1 VDAPLAV
8 LSYVTRRC
16 GQALLTF
23 GLFAVAVAIL
33 VTGGARGGGSA
44 LDWLAAAARLD
55 FGRASD
61 NSPVIVA
68 IVAALPATALLVLA
82 ATLIG
87 LVAGYGGGLLLALTD
102 DSSPRR
108 HRDTEDV
115 SSSSTVRAWS
125 VKSRSFS
132 PPPPPQGEPGGMA
145 PPRPP
150 PTRGAWRST
159 RTDPANNAQALTVR
173 ERGRGVRAFSWYTV
187 VRALAMAAEYTV
199 VRALAMAADVCQ
211 GVPVFWLGG
220 VLVVVLSVELGL
232 FPPGGIADPA
242 LPAFGTVSY
251 LDLLRARPALVL
263 GDLLG
268 RLALPALTL
277 ALAGLATRL
286 RLVSTA
292 LPPELCAPYAR
303 VARATG
309 LSRRRLVWR
318 AARPALPVIMSGAV
332 GNLAPLAGAV
342 VLVEYLFGWPGLGLL
357 AYHAARA
364 GDTAT
369 LGTLLFLFGFIV
381 IVAGLV
387 GDIAAAW
394 ADPRLRS
401 HGTTP

>member
-1 VDAPLAV
+1 VERVGVDAPLAV

-23 GLFAVAVAIL
+23 GLFAVALAIL

-44 LDWLAAAARLD
+44 LDWLAAARLD

-68 IVAALPATALLVLA
+68 ITAAVPATALLVLA

-87 LVAGYGGGLLLALTD
+87 LVIGYGGGLLLTLADPALT
-102 DSSPRR
+102 PQ
-108 HRDTEDV
+108 
-115 SSSSTVRAWS
+115 
-125 VKSRSFS
+125 
-132 PPPPPQGEPGGMA
+132 PPLP
-145 PPRPP
+145 
-150 PTRGAWRST
+150 
-159 RTDPANNAQALTVR
+159 N
-173 ERGRGVRAFSWYTV
+173 RGRGGEALPNAVPSSDHGRGGWGVRGYVPVRVLAVAF
-187 VRALAMAAEYTV
+187 
-199 VRALAMAADVCQ
+199 DVCQ

-220 VLVVVLSVELGL
+220 VLVVVLSVGLGL

-242 LPAFGTVSY
+242 LPAFGTASY

-268 RLALPALTL
+268 HLALPALTL

-292 LPPELCAPYAR
+292 LPPELRAPYTR

-309 LSRRRLVWR
+309 LSRRRLAWR
-318 AARPALPVIMSGAV
+318 AARPALPVIMSGAA

-369 LGTLLFLFGFIV
+369 LGALLFLFGFIV

>member
-1 VDAPLAV
+1 MERVGVDAPLAV

-68 IVAALPATALLVLA
+68 ITAALPATALLVLA

-87 LVAGYGGGLLLALTD
+87 LVVGYGGGLLFALTD
-102 DSSPRR
+102 ESSLRR
-108 HRDTEDV
+108 HPHPL
-115 SSSSTVRAWS
+115 SRAGLP
-125 VKSRSFS
+125 VGEQRS
-132 PPPPPQGEPGGMA
+132 E
-145 PPRPP
+145 RP
-150 PTRGAWRST
+150 AL
-159 RTDPANNAQALTVR
+159 PAGTGDKL
-173 ERGRGVRAFSWYTV
+173 
-187 VRALAMAAEYTV
+187 RALWYAP

-220 VLVVVLSVELGL
+220 VLVVVLSVGLGL

-242 LPAFGTVSY
+242 LPAFGTASY

-292 LPPELCAPYAR
+292 LPPELRAPYTR
-303 VARATG
+303 VARAAG
-309 LSRRRLVWR
+309 LSRRRLAWR
-318 AARPALPVIMSGAV
+318 AARPALPVSMSGAV

-369 LGTLLFLFGFIV
+369 LGALLFLFGFIV

>member
-1 VDAPLAV
+1 VERVGVDAPLAV

-23 GLFAVAVAIL
+23 GLFAGAVAIL

-68 IVAALPATALLVLA
+68 ITAALPATALLVLA

-87 LVAGYGGGLLLALTD
+87 LVVGYGGGLLFALTD
-102 DSSPRR
+102 ESSLRR
-108 HRDTEDV
+108 HPHPLSRAGLLKGLGARDARCAARP
-115 SSSSTVRAWS
+115 SPASASRAS
-125 VKSRSFS
+125 GTGEQRSER
-132 PPPPPQGEPGGMA
+132 PALPVGEQRSE
-145 PPRPP
+145 RP
-150 PTRGAWRST
+150 AL
-159 RTDPANNAQALTVR
+159 PAGTGDKL
-173 ERGRGVRAFSWYTV
+173 
-187 VRALAMAAEYTV
+187 RALWYAP

-220 VLVVVLSVELGL
+220 VLVVVLSVGLGL

-242 LPAFGTVSY
+242 LPAFGTASY

-292 LPPELCAPYAR
+292 LPPELRAPYTR
-303 VARATG
+303 VARAAG
-309 LSRRRLVWR
+309 LFRRRLAWR

-369 LGTLLFLFGFIV
+369 LGALLFLFGFIV

>member
-1 VDAPLAV
+1 
-8 LSYVTRRC
+8 VTRRC

-23 GLFAVAVAIL
+23 GLFAVAVALL

-68 IVAALPATALLVLA
+68 ITAALPATALLVLA

-87 LVAGYGGGLLLALTD
+87 LVVGYGGGLLLALTD
-102 DSSPRR
+102 ESSLRR
-108 HRDTEDV
+108 HPHPL
-115 SSSSTVRAWS
+115 SRAGLL
-125 VKSRSFS
+125 KGLGARASRPS
-132 PPPPPQGEPGGMA
+132 PASASRAPGTGETPALPVGEQRSE
-145 PPRPP
+145 RP
-150 PTRGAWRST
+150 AL
-159 RTDPANNAQALTVR
+159 PAGTGDKL
-173 ERGRGVRAFSWYTV
+173 
-187 VRALAMAAEYTV
+187 RALWYAP

-220 VLVVVLSVELGL
+220 VLVVVLSVGLGL

-242 LPAFGTVSY
+242 LPAFGTASY

-292 LPPELCAPYAR
+292 LPPELRAPYTR
-303 VARATG
+303 VARTAG
-309 LSRRRLVWR
+309 LSRRRLAWR
-318 AARPALPVIMSGAV
+318 AARPALPVIMSGVV

-387 GDIAAAW
+387 GDSAAAW

-401 HGTTP
+401 HGTAP